1 MPPLHQTINSRR
13 LFCRGLLFVVSPPIV
28 MSGLGSQLHNH
39 CQSKMAPDV
48 SIIALPNTVV
58 PEISFAA
65 SKYFGGNRA
74 I

>member
-13 LFCRGLLFVVSPPIV
+13 LFCQGLLFVVSPPIV

-39 CQSKMAPDV
+39 CQRNMGPDV
-48 SIIALPNTVV
+48 SIKASPNTVV
-58 PEISFAA
+58 PEISFPA
-65 SKYFGGNRA
+65 SKYFGENGV